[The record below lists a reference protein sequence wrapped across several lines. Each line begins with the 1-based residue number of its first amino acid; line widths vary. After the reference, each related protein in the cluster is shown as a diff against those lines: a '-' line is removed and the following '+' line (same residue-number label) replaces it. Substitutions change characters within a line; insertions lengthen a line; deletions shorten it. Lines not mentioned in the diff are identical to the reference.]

1 MLAPLAI
8 RLAETPEQIV
18 NEFTVKDGI
27 GFTVTVDV
35 TAFEQ
40 PDVVPV
46 TV

>member
-1 MLAPLAI
+1 MLAPLTV
-8 RLAETPEQIV
+8 RFAETPEQIV

-40 PDVVPV
+40 PDIVPI